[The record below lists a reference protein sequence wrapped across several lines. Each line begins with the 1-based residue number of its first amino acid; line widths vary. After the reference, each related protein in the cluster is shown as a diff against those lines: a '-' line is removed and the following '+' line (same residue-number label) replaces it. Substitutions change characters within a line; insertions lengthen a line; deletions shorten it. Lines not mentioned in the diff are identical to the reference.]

1 MQNKMLGYQSL
12 SSDLA
17 TLILRV
23 TIGGLFVY
31 HGYTKVIAFNEIL
44 PQFPDIIGIGAKLS
58 FILVIFAEFVC
69 GFLVAVG
76 FLTRLAVIPVFITMI
91 VAYFI
96 AHGKDAF
103 NVKELAFVFLV
114 LFVAIFVAGSGKYS
128 IDYLIQKNK
137 RNV

>member
-1 MQNKMLGYQSL
+1 MLGYQSL